1 MRRLM
6 FVMLL
11 FLLAACGA
19 PDVATQPTAAPI
31 ADPDPCSSAVLQ
43 PYRAKYNNL
52 MARWFDTVVIAGQ
65 AKPEQLS
72 GSIVSLQKLAEELAS
87 LQPPACAQDAH
98 GESLDAMKRSIG
110 GYQDLMAK
118 KEIGATLREAIDELS
133 VARSKITALPGEP
146 APTATAM
153 PTLPPEPT
161 WTPLPTAAPTAT
173 PEPTATPLPR
183 NGVIASS
190 RVQVYETATSDNPI
204 KTLLKNTAVLVF
216 ETEKSRI
223 HIRAGDVEGWVS
235 KSSVVVQ

>member
-6 FVMLL
+6 LVVFL

-19 PDVATQPTAAPI
+19 PDVATLPTPAP
-31 ADPDPCSSAVLQ
+31 AVDSDPCSSAVLQ
-43 PYRAKYNNL
+43 PYRAKYNNV

-72 GSIVSLQKLAEELAS
+72 GSIVSLQKLADELSA
-87 LQPPACAQDAH
+87 LQPPTCAQAAH
-98 GESLDAMKRSIG
+98 GESLEAMSRSIG

-118 KEIGATLREAIDELS
+118 KEIGSTLREAIDELS
-133 VARSKITALPGEP
+133 AARSKITALPGQPE
-146 APTATAM
+146 PTATAM

-190 RVQVYETATSDNPI
+190 RVQVYETASSDNPI
-204 KTLLKNTAVLVF
+204 KTLLKNTPVQVF
-216 ETEKSRI
+216 ETVKSRI
-223 HIRAGDVEGWVS
+223 HIKAGDVEGWVS
-235 KSSVVVQ
+235 KSSVIVQ